1 MPATLKLVVGL
12 GNPGQDYTETRHN
25 AGFWFVDEFAAGHS
39 VSFSEEKKFFGQTA
53 RSGGRVECRVLKPDT
68 FMNHSGRSV
77 KSLMD
82 YFNISPSELL
92 VAHDEIDL
100 DAGTI
105 RLKQGGGHG
114 GHNGL
119 KDIISQ
125 IGTADFL
132 RMRIGVGHPGNKDDV
147 VDYVLH
153 RPGQEERRLIDES
166 IVRGLDVMPL
176 VLNGE
181 LNKAMTFLNVKE

>member
-1 MPATLKLVVGL
+1 VPATLKLVVGL

-25 AGFWFVDEFAAGHS
+25 AGFWFVDEFVLGHS
-39 VSFSEEKKFFGQTA
+39 FSFSEEKKFFGQTA
-53 RSGGRVECRVLKPDT
+53 RIGGSVDCRVLKPDT
-68 FMNHSGRSV
+68 FMNQSGRSV

-82 YFNISPSELL
+82 YFNISPSELM

-100 DAGTI
+100 CAGTI

-119 KDIISQ
+119 RDIISQ

-132 RMRIGVGHPGNKDDV
+132 RMRIGVGHPGKKDDV

-166 IVRGLDVMPL
+166 IVRGLDIMPL
-176 VLNGE
+176 VFNGE
-181 LNKAMTFLNVKE
+181 LNKAMTLLNVKG